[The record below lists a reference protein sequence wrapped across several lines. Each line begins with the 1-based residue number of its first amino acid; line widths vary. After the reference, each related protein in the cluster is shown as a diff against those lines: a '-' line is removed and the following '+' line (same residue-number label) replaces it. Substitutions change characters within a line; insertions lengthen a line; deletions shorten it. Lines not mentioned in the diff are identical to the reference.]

1 METLPGPTAGI
12 DYPRN
17 LQEFDRWF
25 ADEAVCRNYVFR
37 VRWPQGY
44 ECFRC
49 RSKAPPWI
57 TSRGYLH
64 CRQCGGEISMT
75 ARTVFERTR
84 KLLRVWFQAIWLVTS
99 QKHGTSALGLQRVLG
114 LGSYQTA
121 WSWLHKLRGV
131 PWSDRAANGSM
142 DRLRSMKRMWVVPQP
157 EENGGAAPNI
167 RRSL

>member
-1 METLPGPTAGI
+1 METFPIPTAGI

-25 ADEAVCRNYVFR
+25 VDEAACRSYVFR
-37 VRWPQGY
+37 LRWPEGY

-64 CRQCGGEISMT
+64 CRECGGEMSIT
-75 ARTVFERTR
+75 AGTVFEGTR
-84 KLLRVWFQAIWLVTS
+84 KPLRVWFQAIWLVTS
-99 QKHGTSALGLQRVLG
+99 QKHGASALG

-121 WSWLHKLRGV
+121 WTWLHK
-131 PWSDRAANGSM
+131 M
-142 DRLRSMKRMWVVPQP
+142 
-157 EENGGAAPNI
+157 
-167 RRSL
+167 